1 MRALGAWERSEIL
14 RKTASGISA
23 RKEEL
28 AALLSAEAGKPIRD
42 ARAEIDRGALTFRL
56 AAEEAERMIGDPA
69 RPCPVEQRAPWH
81 HAALP
86 SWPSARYQSLQL
98 PVEPRRP

>member
-1 MRALGAWERSEIL
+1 MKPQKILVAGSWEESPHPHEVRSPFDGRVVGNTFLASPEQMERAVIGAQVGFERMRALGAWERSEIL

-42 ARAEIDRGALTFRL
+42 ADVST
-56 AAEEAERMIGDPA
+56 
-69 RPCPVEQRAPWH
+69 H
-81 HAALP
+81 
-86 SWPSARYQSLQL
+86 
-98 PVEPRRP
+98 

>member
-1 MRALGAWERSEIL
+1 MERAVIGAQVGFERMRALGAWERSEIL

-56 AAEEAERMIGDPA
+56 AAEEAERMP
-69 RPCPVEQRAPWH
+69 RH
-81 HAALP
+81 HASLP
-86 SWPSARYQSLQL
+86 SRPSARYQSLQL
-98 PVEPRRP
+98 PVEPRRA